1 MSESDGLE
9 EGLKAFLEES
19 KELLELAEQTLLQL
33 EDSPENTDLIGELF
47 RSIHTIKGS
56 AGIFGFDQVVAFTHV
71 AESVMGRVREQALSL
86 SNELI
91 STLLDAR
98 DHIVILLECA
108 LNETDLPAE
117 ATTHGEQLLLGLK
130 HFLVE
135 TTGDTSE
142 VEASANIVV
151 EVPSGEEEPS
161 TNTFNEAASI
171 SEENTVV
178 NDCWHLSLR
187 FSQSV
192 LQGGMDPSSFFRYLS
207 TVGDVVT
214 MTTIEEGLLDF
225 MEMNPEDCYL
235 GFEIDLESAAS
246 KEEIAAVFEF
256 VEDDCSLHI
265 LPPHSALFKYKQLIN
280 ELPEEK
286 FYLGEMLVKSGAL
299 TYRELVEVLAAQDTL
314 RQDLLANV
322 SDEHNEHDKNN
333 SKAVS
338 SLGVIAIEKGMVST
352 PIVDAALEKQQQVK
366 TAQLQQQQTIRV
378 SPQKLG
384 YLIDLVGELVIA
396 SAHINVQAKNNGDD
410 TLIESGENMTW
421 LVDQIREV
429 SLGLRMVPIGDTFN
443 RYKRIVR
450 DLSKG
455 LNKNIDFKIEGGD
468 TELDKTVVEK
478 IADPLM
484 HMVRNA
490 IDHGIETPDIRS
502 AMGKPKTATLL
513 LRAYHESGNV
523 SIEISDDGRG
533 LDREKILAKA
543 NQNGLLKDDKI
554 LSDQEVY
561 RLIFEPGFST
571 AEEVSN
577 ISGRGVGMDVVRRN
591 VESLRGQIDVSS
603 TLGKGSAFTIRLPLT
618 LAIIDGFQVN
628 VAGISYI
635 IPLGMIDECIELN
648 KKIYDSGSG
657 GNYINL
663 RGEVLPYV
671 RLKQLFDGSPQLYT
685 SPLTTTTTSN
695 NDRENIVVVQYAGKK
710 AGLVV
715 DELLGEQQ
723 AVIKPLGKIF
733 KNLECISGA
742 TILGGGDVAMIIDV
756 PKLLTLA
763 N

>member
-1 MSESDGLE
+1 MSENDGLE
-9 EGLKAFLEES
+9 EGLQAFVEES

-33 EDSPENTDLIGELF
+33 EDSPDDADLIGELF

-56 AGIFGFDQVVAFTHV
+56 SGIFGFEHVVAFTHV
-71 AESVMGRVREQALSL
+71 AESVMGRAREGEVSL
-86 SNELI
+86 SKDLI
-91 STLLDAR
+91 SILLDAR
-98 DHIVILLECA
+98 DHIATLLECA
-108 LNETDLPAE
+108 LGDTELSAE
-117 ATTHGEQLLLGLK
+117 SIAKGEQLLSSLTHYLG
-130 HFLVE
+130 E
-135 TTGDTSE
+135 TVAAKLSPELASE
-142 VEASANIVV
+142 VTVSEGETMLNEESAVTQEQSV
-151 EVPSGEEEPS
+151 
-161 TNTFNEAASI
+161 A
-171 SEENTVV
+171 

-187 FSQSV
+187 LSQGV
-192 LQGGMDPSSFFRYLS
+192 LQGGMDPSSFFRYLA
-207 TVGDVVT
+207 TVGDIVT
-214 MTTIEEGLLDF
+214 MTTIEGSLPDYK
-225 MEMNPEDCYL
+225 EMNPEDCYL
-235 GFEIDLESAAS
+235 GFEIDLRSAAT

-256 VEDDCSLHI
+256 IEDDCSLHI
-265 LPPHSALFKYKQLIN
+265 LPPNSSLSKYRQLIS

-286 FYLGEMLVKSGAL
+286 FYLGEILVKSGAL
-299 TYRELVEVLAAQDTL
+299 TYRELLEVLAAQDTL
-314 RQDLLANV
+314 RQDLLAGEDDGN
-322 SDEHNEHDKNN
+322 SDDDKNN
-333 SKAVS
+333 SQIVPT
-338 SLGVIAIEKGMVST
+338 LGEIAIDKGMVSI

-384 YLIDLVGELVIA
+384 NLIDFVGELVIA

-410 TLIESGENMTW
+410 TLVESSENMAW
-421 LVDQIREV
+421 LVDQIRSV

-455 LNKNIDFKIEGGD
+455 LNKDIDFQIEGGD

-478 IADPLM
+478 IVDPLM

-490 IDHGIETPDIRS
+490 VDHGVETSDMRI
-502 AMGKPKTATLL
+502 AAGKPKTATLL
-513 LRAYHESGNV
+513 LRAAHEAGSI

-543 NQNGLLKDDKI
+543 KQNDLLKSDQV
-554 LSDQEVY
+554 LSDKEVY

-591 VESLRGQIDVSS
+591 VEGLRGQIDVTS
-603 TLGKGSAFTIRLPLT
+603 TLGKGSTFTIRLPLT

-628 VAGISYI
+628 VSGTSYI

-648 KKIYDSGSG
+648 SKLHTHSG

-671 RLKQLFDGSPQLYT
+671 RLNELFNDSSRKSPQCL
-685 SPLTTTTTSN
+685 SQSN
-695 NDRENIVVVQYAGKK
+695 AAIGSKNSDRENIVVVQYAGKK

-733 KNLECISGA
+733 QNLDCISGA
-742 TILGGGDVAMIIDV
+742 TILGGGDVAMIVDV
-756 PKLLTLA
+756 PKLLSLA